1 MAQDFGDEMGDSLR
15 RAIGRA
21 FSLAI
26 REWMRERDFQRRL
39 DAQNAGRSDVGDGK
53 AELDLSSD
61 AQEQPDEVYLN
72 FGEANEAERFAELC
86 RDKGIDVTALTD
98 ADGRGFIRF
107 SPADLEKV
115 QDVAPEF
122 AELMTR
128 LQIERVNKTL
138 EAEPVSP
145 DKVKE
150 LTEVK
155 AKADHAQESA
165 QTPLAAEVRRVRAA
179 SAALE
184 AEEQASHTER
194 IAAEVRG
201 ARSQC
206 KTLDELEHSLAEKG
220 IGTTVSKDGEV
231 MFYEPRLAGD
241 GTFLPYSH
249 EQGDWAVGARV
260 LKERYGVDATHDSF
274 LVDGGHVD
282 ELVICN
288 TVRADVEDRG
298 FPTYDRDDGLM
309 GFHVDFHAKD
319 VTFAAVERRY
329 PGHVPDDLGI
339 IFDKTER
346 GPLQNVMQAER
357 KAQETARNVVAAEPR
372 EYEPD
377 PNGLRVRTQRPG
389 EPQVADGSLDMD
401 GRTPDLNQGIESH
414 DGMDTDVST
423 LRLEREQNGTD
434 VAPSVVR
441 EEAAHARDDDRSL
454 DAVAKEC
461 RAASK
466 QLEHESG
473 IAEHELD
480 VSDKLNP
487 VR

>member
-1 MAQDFGDEMGDSLR
+1 MAQDFGDETGESLK

-21 FSLAI
+21 FGMAV

-39 DAQNAGRSDVGDGK
+39 DAQNNARVDGSGDVPASD
-53 AELDLSSD
+53 
-61 AQEQPDEVYLN
+61 QTQPEEVCLN
-72 FGEANEAERFAELC
+72 FGEAAEAERFAALC
-86 RDKGIDVTALTD
+86 QEKGIDVTALTD

-107 SPADLEKV
+107 APDDLEKV
-115 QDVAPEF
+115 QTVAPEF

-150 LTEVK
+150 LTEIREHPSPSHDVP
-155 AKADHAQESA
+155 A
-165 QTPLAAEVRRVRAA
+165 R
-179 SAALE
+179 E
-184 AEEQASHTER
+184 APAHTER
-194 IAAEVRG
+194 IADEVRA

-206 KTLDELEHSLAEKG
+206 RTLDELERTLAAKG

-231 MFYEPRLAGD
+231 MFYEPRLADD

-249 EQGDWAVGARV
+249 EQGDWAVGART

-274 LVDGGHVD
+274 LDQ
-282 ELVICN
+282 
-288 TVRADVEDRG
+288 TARG
-298 FPTYDRDDGLM
+298 
-309 GFHVDFHAKD
+309 KS
-319 VTFAAVERRY
+319 
-329 PGHVPDDLGI
+329 
-339 IFDKTER
+339 
-346 GPLQNVMQAER
+346 QAER
-357 KAQETARNVVAAEPR
+357 IAREAARN
-372 EYEPD
+372 
-377 PNGLRVRTQRPG
+377 
-389 EPQVADGSLDMD
+389 EPQAADGSLDTD
-401 GRTPDLNQGIESH
+401 GRTPDINQGIESH

-434 VAPSVVR
+434 VAPSEVR
-441 EEAAHARDDDRSL
+441 EEAARARDDDRSL

-466 QLEHESG
+466 QLERESG
-473 IAEHELD
+473 ITDRELD